1 MELDKSPCRST
12 SGQCCFWGMLPQ
24 STQMVSLVSL
34 LVASYVGWAACN
46 ATEMGEMQRAFLA
59 VLLLTSVMSAISADL
74 SAPACSDHD
83 GMQAEAA
90 QSLQSVLSVAE
101 HIHSICWLFE
111 CACKRARE
119 SCSLLTGM
127 YPGIC
132 HFILYNMHSGARS
145 L

>member
-1 MELDKSPCRST
+1 M
-12 SGQCCFWGMLPQ
+12 G
-24 STQMVSLVSL
+24 SLVSL
-34 LVASYVGWAACN
+34 LDALYVGWAACN
-46 ATEMGEMQRAFLA
+46 AIEIGEMQRAFLA
-59 VLLLTSVMSAISADL
+59 ALLLTSVMSAISADL
-74 SAPACSDHD
+74 SVSACSDQD

-90 QSLQSVLSVAE
+90 QSLQSVLSMAE
-101 HIHSICWLFE
+101 HIHSIYWMSE

-119 SCSLLTGM
+119 SCSFLTGM